1 MQDERIEQRVRAAYR
16 ARACAAGVACGA
28 QIFAVGTGLMLPL
41 ALNAAYWAAVP
52 ALLLSGVIGLAAPK
66 RLSKAPGSAFYAV
79 LALSLL
85 VCCALL
91 LAAGATLAQQ
101 TLLPNGHLLTCLM
114 LTLGFCLLAA
124 RPGGTGVCRAAFA
137 LRLLLPVA
145 LAVFAGFSLSSA
157 SAAGLFPLLGAG
169 VRPLLLAALLG
180 LSAGSP
186 ALMLFLPPQELETP
200 APVPKAGFFAL
211 RVVLGGLFGVL
222 TLAALS
228 LCNPYALLRGQHVWG
243 ARMTI
248 LSSARPREGLV
259 QALLTLAQLFALLIG
274 AVSTL
279 CAAAQ
284 ALGRAFSKIQ
294 PLSLWLCALGA
305 LGLLLTAAFFGMDVL
320 LCASPLL
327 LLPEGI
333 LLVWSFVKR

>member
-28 QIFAVGTGLMLPL
+28 QIFAVGTGLLLPF

-52 ALLLSGVIGLAAPK
+52 ALLLSGVIGLAAPR
-66 RLSKAPGSAFYAV
+66 RLSKAPGSAFCAV

-85 VCCALL
+85 VCGALL

-114 LTLGFCLLAA
+114 LTLGFGLLAA
-124 RPGGTGVCRAAFA
+124 RPGGTGVCRVAFA

-145 LAVFAGFSLSSA
+145 LVVFAGFSLSSA

-186 ALMLFLPPQELETP
+186 ALMLFLPPQ
-200 APVPKAGFFAL
+200 
-211 RVVLGGLFGVL
+211 
-222 TLAALS
+222 
-228 LCNPYALLRGQHVWG
+228 
-243 ARMTI
+243 
-248 LSSARPREGLV
+248 
-259 QALLTLAQLFALLIG
+259 
-274 AVSTL
+274 
-279 CAAAQ
+279 
-284 ALGRAFSKIQ
+284 
-294 PLSLWLCALGA
+294 
-305 LGLLLTAAFFGMDVL
+305 
-320 LCASPLL
+320 
-327 LLPEGI
+327 
-333 LLVWSFVKR
+333 

>member
-1 MQDERIEQRVRAAYR
+1 MQDERSEQRVRAAYR
-16 ARACAAGVACGA
+16 ARACAAGIACGA
-28 QIFAVGTGLMLPL
+28 QIFAVGTGLLLPL

-52 ALLLSGVIGLAAPK
+52 ALLLGGVIGLAAPK
-66 RLSKAPGSAFYAV
+66 RLSKAPGSAFCAV

-85 VCCALL
+85 VCGALL
-91 LAAGATLAQQ
+91 LGAGATLAQQ

-124 RPGGTGVCRAAFA
+124 RPGGTGVCRVAFA

-145 LAVFAGFSLSSA
+145 LVVFAGFSLSSA

-186 ALMLFLPPQELETP
+186 ALMLFLPPQELDPP

-222 TLAALS
+222 TLAA
-228 LCNPYALLRGQHVWG
+228 R
-243 ARMTI
+243 
-248 LSSARPREGLV
+248 
-259 QALLTLAQLFALLIG
+259 F
-274 AVSTL
+274 
-279 CAAAQ
+279 
-284 ALGRAFSKIQ
+284 IQ
-294 PLSLWLCALGA
+294 PLMTEAATAEMTATGGVMLIGVGLSI
-305 LGLLLTAAFFGMDVL
+305 LGLVKMKLMNA
-320 LCASPLL
+320 
-327 LLPEGI
+327 LPA
-333 LLVWSFVKR
+333 LVVAVALARIFLR